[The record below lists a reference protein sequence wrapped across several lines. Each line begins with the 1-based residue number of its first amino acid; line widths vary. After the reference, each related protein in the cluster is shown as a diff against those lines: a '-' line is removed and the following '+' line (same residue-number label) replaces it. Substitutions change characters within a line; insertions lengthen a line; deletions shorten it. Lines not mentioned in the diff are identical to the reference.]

1 MRDLTILTLT
11 GALAAATPALAQ
23 EMVVGGERAA
33 APPAAVAP
41 GPLVSK
47 EEAARDR
54 ANAEWAQNILD
65 GKPNLSDEE
74 KAAAVADQ
82 AACLPASTR
91 PFGEVRMAVGT
102 GGYKSTGFT
111 MVKPISGCGEIAV
124 SADWTDGGNGF
135 RRR

>member
-1 MRDLTILTLT
+1 MRDLTILILT
-11 GALAAATPALAQ
+11 GVLAAGGPAIAQ
-23 EMVVGGERAA
+23 EVVVGGERAA
-33 APPAAVAP
+33 APPAAPPAP
-41 GPLVSK
+41 LASK
-47 EEAARDR
+47 EEAARAR
-54 ANAEWAQNILD
+54 ANADWAQNILD

-74 KAAAVADQ
+74 KAAAAAQDQ

-124 SADWTDGGNGF
+124 SADWTKGDGF

>member
-1 MRDLTILTLT
+1 MRNLTSI
-11 GALAAATPALAQ
+11 ALAGLLSVAAPAVAQ
-23 EMVVGGERAA
+23 EVVVGGERAA
-33 APPAAVAP
+33 APPSVAP

-47 EEAARDR
+47 EDQARER
-54 ANAEWAQNILD
+54 ANGQWAQNILD

-74 KAAAVADQ
+74 KAAAAE

-111 MVKPISGCGEIAV
+111 MVQPISGCGEIAV
-124 SADWTDGGNGF
+124 SADWTKGGNAF

>member
-65 GKPNLSDEE
+65 GKPNLSEE
-74 KAAAVADQ
+74 DKVAQ
-82 AACLPASTR
+82 AACLPANTK

-111 MVKPISGCGEIAV
+111 MVKPLSGCGEIAV

>member
-1 MRDLTILTLT
+1 MRSLTNII
-11 GALAAATPALAQ
+11 LAAALLAGAPAMAQ
-23 EMVVGGERAA
+23 EVVVGGERAA
-33 APPAAVAP
+33 APPSVAP
-41 GPLVSK
+41 GPLIPR
-47 EEAARDR
+47 EEQARQR

-74 KAAAVADQ
+74 KDAAAQ
-82 AACLPASTR
+82 AACLPASTK

-111 MVKPISGCGEIAV
+111 MVKPLSDCGEIAI
-124 SADWTDGGNGF
+124 SADWTKGGGF

>member
-1 MRDLTILTLT
+1 MRSLTSIILTA
-11 GALAAATPALAQ
+11 ALAVAAPAMAQ
-23 EMVVGGERAA
+23 EMVVGGEREA
-33 APPAAVAP
+33 APPSAAP
-41 GPLVSK
+41 RPLVSK

-91 PFGEVRMAVGT
+91 PCGEVRMAVGT

>member
-1 MRDLTILTLT
+1 MRSLTNII
-11 GALAAATPALAQ
+11 LAAALLAGAPAMAQ
-23 EMVVGGERAA
+23 EVVVGGERAA
-33 APPAAVAP
+33 APPSVAP
-41 GPLVSK
+41 GPLIPR
-47 EEAARDR
+47 EEQARQR

-74 KAAAVADQ
+74 KDATAE
-82 AACLPASTR
+82 AACLPASTK

-111 MVKPISGCGEIAV
+111 MVKPLSGCGEIAV
-124 SADWTDGGNGF
+124 SADWTDGGRGF